1 MSILIWSLGGNR
13 LLHSINYALL
23 FLVIEVTETAP
34 PATHTH
40 TYTRGFIKARISV
53 FFPLWWEKGQETK
66 LVGREVKYN
75 LQSVAYNKKG
85 PLAWKILKSSPV
97 PGEILHIF
105 LLTEVKVLERLSEG
119 VELINS
125 SSYPDCSRTKDNDT
139 KEQVAMLSKKRGQ
152 SLWFHGTNKLKAFIF
167 S

>member
-1 MSILIWSLGGNR
+1 MVLQK
-13 LLHSINYALL
+13 
-23 FLVIEVTETAP
+23 P
-34 PATHTH
+34 
-40 TYTRGFIKARISV
+40 GFQYFS
-53 FFPLWWEKGQETK
+53 PLWWEKGGETK
-66 LVGREVKYN
+66 LVGTEVKHN
-75 LQSVAYNKKG
+75 LQSLAYNKKG
-85 PLAWKILKSSPV
+85 PLAWKILKSSPI